1 MNYKM
6 IRFVISWVLK
16 VEGMLMLLPAL
27 VGAMYQEK
35 TGFAYLIWGLLCIA
49 AGLILCFRKPSN
61 MEIYSR
67 DGFVC
72 VSLSWVVLGVFGA
85 VPFVI
90 TGEIPFYINAL
101 FEIVSGFTTTG
112 ASILSDVEALS
123 HASLFWRSFSHWI
136 GGMGV
141 LVFLLS
147 VLPMVGGSHM
157 NLMKAESPGPIV
169 SRLVPKVQMTAKLL
183 YQIYLGMTILEA
195 VILIL
200 GKMPIFDA
208 ITITVGT
215 AGTGGFAIRNDSLA
229 SYTAFQKNVV
239 TVFMILFGVNFNFY
253 FFLLMRKMGQAF
265 KMQEVRA
272 YFLIIASA
280 IGIITVNTVSLCG
293 NALQAFQDAAFQVG
307 SIITTT
313 GYATVDFDKWPQL
326 SRTIMVLLMFIG
338 ACAGST
344 GGGIKVSRVLI
355 LLKSVKKELKQ
366 YLHPSAVE
374 KIKMDGKIVEHEV
387 VRSTNVFM
395 VAYVLIFTVS
405 VLLISLD
412 EYDLVT
418 NFTAVTATFNNIG
431 PGLALVGPTGNFGF
445 FSNFSKVVL
454 IFDMLAGRLEIF
466 PVLLLFSR
474 ETWKRF

>member
-253 FFLLMRKMGQAF
+253 FFLLMRKIGQAF

-280 IGIITVNTVSLCG
+280 VGIITVNTVSLCG

-307 SIITTT
+307 SVITTT

-395 VAYVLIFTVS
+395 VAYVLIFAVS

-418 NFTAVTATFNNIG
+418 NFTAVAATFNNIG

-466 PVLLLFSR
+466 PLLLLFSR

>member
-35 TGFAYLIWGLLCIA
+35 AGFAYLIWGLLCIA

-141 LVFLLS
+141 LVFILAL
-147 VLPMVGGSHM
+147 LPMKGGSVM
-157 NLMKAESPGPIV
+157 NLMKAESPGPTV
-169 SRLVPKVQMTAKLL
+169 SKFVPRVRGTAKIL
-183 YQIYLGMTILEA
+183 YQIYLGMTLFTIAAL
-195 VILIL
+195 LL
-200 GKMPIFDA
+200 SGMKTFDSVTLA
-208 ITITVGT
+208 MGA
-215 AGTGGFAIRNDSLA
+215 AGTGGFAVLNSGCA
-229 SYTAFQKNVV
+229 VYTPLQQWILTIA
-239 TVFMILFGVNFNFY
+239 MIAFGVNFNFY
-253 FFLLMRKMGQAF
+253 YFFLLRQFGKAF
-265 KMQEVRA
+265 KMEEVRT
-272 YFLIIASA
+272 YIIIVLVAT
-280 IGIITVNTVSLCG
+280 GIVFSDVVHIYSTVGEALCKS
-293 NALQAFQDAAFQVG
+293 FFQVATD
-307 SIITTT
+307 ITTT
-313 GYATVDFDKWPQL
+313 GFSTADFNLWSSTSKTVL
-326 SRTIMVLLMFIG
+326 VMLMFVG

-344 GGGIKVSRVLI
+344 GGGIKVSRFVIVSKSIGKEIQSYLHP
-355 LLKSVKKELKQ
+355 KSVKK
-366 YLHPSAVE
+366 
-374 KIKMDGKIVEHEV
+374 ITFDGKPVDHDIV
-387 VRSTNVFM
+387 RATNVY
-395 VAYVLIFTVS
+395 YVCFVLVFVVS
-405 VLLISLD
+405 LLIVSFQGF
-412 EYDLVT
+412 DLTT
-418 NFTAVTATFNNIG
+418 NFTSVAAAINNIG
-431 PGLALVGPTGNFGF
+431 PGLNLVGPTENFGK
-445 FSNFSKVVL
+445 FSDLSKFVL
-454 IFDMLAGRLEIF
+454 MFDMLAGRLELF
-466 PVLLLFSR
+466 PILILFHPSC
-474 ETWKRF
+474 WKRH

>member
-1 MNYKM
+1 
-6 IRFVISWVLK
+6 
-16 VEGMLMLLPAL
+16 
-27 VGAMYQEK
+27 
-35 TGFAYLIWGLLCIA
+35 
-49 AGLILCFRKPSN
+49 
-61 MEIYSR
+61 
-67 DGFVC
+67 
-72 VSLSWVVLGVFGA
+72 
-85 VPFVI
+85 
-90 TGEIPFYINAL
+90 
-101 FEIVSGFTTTG
+101 
-112 ASILSDVEALS
+112 
-123 HASLFWRSFSHWI
+123 
-136 GGMGV
+136 
-141 LVFLLS
+141 
-147 VLPMVGGSHM
+147 
-157 NLMKAESPGPIV
+157 
-169 SRLVPKVQMTAKLL
+169 
-183 YQIYLGMTILEA
+183 
-195 VILIL
+195 
-200 GKMPIFDA
+200 
-208 ITITVGT
+208 
-215 AGTGGFAIRNDSLA
+215 
-229 SYTAFQKNVV
+229 
-239 TVFMILFGVNFNFY
+239 MILFGVNFNFY
-253 FFLLMRKMGQAF
+253 FFLLMRKIGQAF

-280 IGIITVNTVSLCG
+280 VGIITVNTVSFCG

-307 SIITTT
+307 SVITTT

-366 YLHPSAVE
+366 YLHPSVVE

-395 VAYVLIFTVS
+395 VAYVLIFAVS

-466 PVLLLFSR
+466 PLLLLFSR

>member
-1 MNYKM
+1 M
-6 IRFVISWVLK
+6 
-16 VEGMLMLLPAL
+16 
-27 VGAMYQEK
+27 
-35 TGFAYLIWGLLCIA
+35 C
-49 AGLILCFRKPSN
+49 
-61 MEIYSR
+61 
-67 DGFVC
+67 
-72 VSLSWVVLGVFGA
+72 
-85 VPFVI
+85 
-90 TGEIPFYINAL
+90 
-101 FEIVSGFTTTG
+101 
-112 ASILSDVEALS
+112 
-123 HASLFWRSFSHWI
+123 
-136 GGMGV
+136 V

-253 FFLLMRKMGQAF
+253 FFLLMQKIGQAF

-280 IGIITVNTVSLCG
+280 VGIITVNTVSLCG

-307 SIITTT
+307 SVITTT

-366 YLHPSAVE
+366 YLHPSVVE

-395 VAYVLIFTVS
+395 VAYVLIFAVS

-445 FSNFSKVVL
+445 FSNFSKLVL

-466 PVLLLFSR
+466 PLLLLFSR

>member
-16 VEGMLMLLPAL
+16 VEGMLMLFPAL

-141 LVFLLS
+141 LVFILAL
-147 VLPMVGGSHM
+147 LPMKGGSVM
-157 NLMKAESPGPIV
+157 NLMKAESPGPTV
-169 SRLVPKVQMTAKLL
+169 SKFVPRVRGTAKIL
-183 YQIYLGMTILEA
+183 YQIYLGMTLFTIAAL
-195 VILIL
+195 LL
-200 GKMPIFDA
+200 SGMKTFDSVTLA
-208 ITITVGT
+208 MGA
-215 AGTGGFAIRNDSLA
+215 AGTGGFAVLNSGCA
-229 SYTAFQKNVV
+229 VYTPLQQWILTIA
-239 TVFMILFGVNFNFY
+239 MIAFGVNFNFY
-253 FFLLMRKMGQAF
+253 YLMLCKKGKAAISS
-265 KMQEVRA
+265 QEVRA
-272 YFLIIASA
+272 YFLIILLAGGVISWNTYPMYHS
-280 IGIITVNTVSLCG
+280 IGETVRT
-293 NALQAFQDAAFQVG
+293 AFFQVG

-313 GYATVDFDKWPQL
+313 GYSTTDFDLWPEL
-326 SRTIMVLLMFIG
+326 SKCILVMLMFIG

-344 GGGIKVSRVLI
+344 GGGIKSIRVLI
-355 LLKSVKKELKQ
+355 LFKEAKRNIRKMLRPRSV
-366 YLHPSAVE
+366 SAIHV
-374 KIKMDGKIVEHEV
+374 DGAKVDDEV
-387 VRSTNVFM
+387 VHGVHD
-395 VAYVLIFTVS
+395 YLTVYTIIS
-405 VLLISLD
+405 IASLLLIAIDNFSMETSL
-412 EYDLVT
+412 
-418 NFTAVTATFNNIG
+418 TAVLACLNNIG
-431 PGLALVGPTGNFGF
+431 PGLDLVGPMGNYAC
-445 FSNFSKVVL
+445 FSAGSKL
-454 IFDMLAGRLEIF
+454 ILSLDMLIGRLEIF
-466 PVLLLFSR
+466 PMLMLAVPVA
-474 ETWKRF
+474 WKR

>member
-1 MNYKM
+1 M
-6 IRFVISWVLK
+6 VLPT
-16 VEGMLMLLPAL
+16 VVALIYRESEVWCFLATMAVCLMVGMLL
-27 VGAMYQEK
+27 VR
-35 TGFAYLIWGLLCIA
+35 
-49 AGLILCFRKPSN
+49 RKPKNQIFYVAES
-61 MEIYSR
+61 
-67 DGFVC
+67 FVA
-72 VSLSWVVLGVFGA
+72 VSLSWVLLSVMGA
-85 VPFVI
+85 VPFVLS
-90 TGEIPFYINAL
+90 GYIPNPIDAL
-101 FEIVSGFTTTG
+101 FETVSGFTTTG
-112 ASILSDVEALS
+112 ASILSNVEQLPKCL
-123 HASLFWRSFSHWI
+123 LFWRSFTHWI

-253 FFLLMRKMGQAF
+253 FFLLMRKIGQAF

-280 IGIITVNTVSLCG
+280 VGIITVNTVSLCG

-307 SIITTT
+307 SVITTT

-395 VAYVLIFTVS
+395 VAYVLIFAVS

-466 PVLLLFSR
+466 PLLLLFSR

>member
-6 IRFVISWVLK
+6 IRLVISWVLK
-16 VEGMLMLLPAL
+16 VEGMLMLFPAL

-280 IGIITVNTVSLCG
+280 IGIITVNTVALCG